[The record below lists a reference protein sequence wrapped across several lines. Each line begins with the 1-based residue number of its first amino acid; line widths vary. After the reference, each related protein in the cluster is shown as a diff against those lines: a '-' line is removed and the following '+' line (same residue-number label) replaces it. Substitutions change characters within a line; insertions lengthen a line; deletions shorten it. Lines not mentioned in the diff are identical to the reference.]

1 MAKIPLTNH
10 YFVLLPT
17 AKDCTIPFE
26 DPNECQ
32 KFVDDYFKVQRVI
45 WSRLESFKT
54 VNLDPI
60 RIDFSYE
67 GCVLSVLL
75 SHSLDDDNLW
85 SILSNFFSTCYVLLH
100 KDDKDQ

>member
-1 MAKIPLTNH
+1 MANVPLTNH

-26 DPNECQ
+26 DPCECQ
-32 KFVDDYFKVQRVI
+32 IFVKDYYKVQRVI

-54 VNLDPI
+54 INLDTI

-75 SHSLDDDNLW
+75 SRSLDDDNL
-85 SILSNFFSTCYVLLH
+85 STILFNFFRSCYVLLH
-100 KDDKDQ
+100 KDDEDH